1 MSKKERWTFGDM
13 PDQTGRIALVTGANT
28 GIGYETAL
36 AFAGRNAT
44 VVMACR
50 SLEKGAEAR
59 DRILSQAAEADVQ
72 LMHMD
77 LGSLTS
83 VRKFADAFRDQSDQL
98 DLLINNAGVMVPPF
112 TKTEDGFEL
121 QFGVNHLGHFALTG
135 LLLSLISSTPRARI
149 VTVSS
154 EAHRRCKI
162 DFDNLN
168 GEKSYSS
175 WPFYGR
181 SKLANLLFTNE
192 LQRRLGA
199 AGHSTLAIAAHPG
212 WTATDLQRHTGLVNS
227 LNGVFAMP
235 SDQGALPTLFAA
247 TAPDVS
253 GGGFFGPDGIFNMR
267 GYPTEVRAA
276 GRAHDLDTAA
286 RLWQISEQLTG
297 VRFEFAADA
306 PKPSAP

>member
-1 MSKKERWTFGDM
+1 MSKKERWTFDHM
-13 PDQTGRIALVTGANT
+13 PDQTGRIVLVTGANT

-36 AFAGRNAT
+36 AFARRNAA

-59 DRILSQAAEADVQ
+59 DRILSQATEADVQ
-72 LMHMD
+72 LMQLD
-77 LGSLTS
+77 LGSLIS
-83 VRKFADAFRDQSDQL
+83 VRKFADAFRAQNDRL
-98 DLLINNAGVMVPPF
+98 DLLVNNAGVMVPPF
-112 TKTEDGFEL
+112 TKTDDGFEL
-121 QFGVNHLGHFALTG
+121 QFGVNHLGHFAVTG
-135 LLLSLISSTPRARI
+135 LLLSLIISTPMARV

-168 GEKSYSS
+168 GEKGYSS

-192 LQRRLGA
+192 LQRRLEA
-199 AGHSTLAIAAHPG
+199 AGHSALSVAAHPG
-212 WTATDLQRHTGLVNS
+212 WTATDLQRHTGLVNA
-227 LNGVFAMP
+227 LNGFFAML

-253 GGGFFGPDGIFNMR
+253 GGGFYGPDGFFNMR

-276 GRAHDLDTAA
+276 ARAHDLDTAA
-286 RLWQISEQLTG
+286 RLWETSEQLTG
-297 VRFEFAADA
+297 VRFEFEADA
-306 PKPSAP
+306 PKPSVS